1 MNISPTSIVVAGK
14 DQVTSDVAGEAV
26 ILHMRSGR
34 YYGLAQVGA
43 RIWHLISEPK
53 RVSEIRDAI
62 VQEYDVAVD
71 RCERD
76 VVTLLEE
83 MAEQGLVEVR
93 SDAK

>member
-1 MNISPTSIVVAGK
+1 MTISPTSIVVAGK

-83 MAEQGLVEVR
+83 MAEQGLVDVR
-93 SDAK
+93 SDP